1 LASVAATGSKE
12 FMREAQALMLE
23 AVITETLYNKFEA
36 FLNGVDT
43 GGRWS
48 HRIEDRLDGAIA
60 RCTQGA
66 ERAHGIVN
74 DMLTPKSLGSSNSRS
89 FAFHSK
95 RSVNEGSRI
104 AGLTIL
110 LVRKSWR

>member
-1 LASVAATGSKE
+1 
-12 FMREAQALMLE
+12 MREAQALMLE
-23 AVITETLYNKFEA
+23 GVITETLYNKLWA

-43 GGRWS
+43 GGKRS
-48 HRIEDRLDGAIA
+48 HRIEDRLGGAIA
-60 RCTQGA
+60 RCTKSAQRG
-66 ERAHGIVN
+66 HPIVN
-74 DMLTPKSLGSSNSRS
+74 DMFTPKSLGSSNSRS

-95 RSVNEGSRI
+95 RSVNGGSRI

>member
-1 LASVAATGSKE
+1 LDSVTAAGSKE
-12 FMREAQALMLE
+12 FMREAQALMLKE
-23 AVITETLYNKFEA
+23 VITERLYNKLEA

-43 GGRWS
+43 GGKWS
-48 HRIEDRLDGAIA
+48 HRIEDRIDGAIA

-74 DMLTPKSLGSSNSRS
+74 DMLTPKCLGSSDSRGL
-89 FAFHSK
+89 AFRSK
-95 RSVNEGSRI
+95 RAVNDGSRI
-104 AGLTIL
+104 AGLTVL